1 MTVQFINESEETNM
15 IMVETIGQ
23 IEKIAIGDGTIKA
36 KSGGTKNGFIG
47 TVSSG
52 VVANASTTGLGLKVF
67 ENYAKG
73 DEAYEWDTVVASGE
87 LMTAW
92 DVKAQAGKNFR
103 VSPNSITYATG
114 ENYASITEGTTLM
127 GAGTDGNLAII
138 ANATNISAGGTYFKV
153 IKKINFGGNGVLA
166 EVVVK

>member
-1 MTVQFINESEETNM
+1 M

-23 IEKIAIGDGTIKA
+23 IEKLAIGDGAIKA
-36 KSGGTKNGFIG
+36 KSGGTKNGFVG
-47 TVSSG
+47 TVAGG
-52 VVANASTTGLGLKVF
+52 VVANASTDGLGLKIF

-73 DEAYEWDTVVASGE
+73 DESYAWDTVVASGD
-87 LMTAW
+87 LMTGW
-92 DVKAQAGKNFR
+92 NVDVYKGKNLR

-127 GAGTDGNLAII
+127 GAGTDGNLTII
-138 ANATNISAGGTYFKV
+138 ADATGIATGGVYFKV